1 MKNRVPHLAAALAAF
16 ILPGLPPTA
25 AFAQPTEFT
34 YQGRLTDHGTNFTGT
49 GHFEFALVTSS
60 NANQTATAVANPP
73 SGGFITV
80 ITVLSEGSGYTTV
93 PAVTISGGGGSGAT
107 ATATLSGG
115 AVTAITVNAPGSG
128 YTSTPTVTVAA
139 PPPDVTYTTYWS
151 NDGTS
156 VNGSEP
162 ATSLIVGVTNGLFV
176 VVLGDTIIPGM
187 SYMDASLFT
196 QPGLQLRIW
205 FNDGVNGFA
214 ALSPVQNLT
223 PTPYADVAT
232 SVTEVYA
239 SQLGDNPV
247 FTGEAIAASFSDPN
261 GLFIGGEYN
270 NIGAGDTACD
280 IGGGQSNGIGTN
292 SYAADISGGV
302 GNSIIGGARGSFI
315 GGGEDNQI
323 VGGISEGYYSDSVIG
338 GGTENAI
345 GSNQLS
351 VISGGFYNHIGN
363 AVGGYDI
370 ASTIGGGYNNGIGN
384 NAPGAVIAGGENN
397 QIGDGTGG
405 YNLDAT
411 IAGGYNNYIG
421 TNAGQ
426 AFIGGGENNKIL
438 NGTAGYNFASAIV
451 GGIDNIIGTN
461 VFYSTIGGGYNNFI
475 QPNSSYATIPG
486 GDNNIAGVY
495 VSFAAGASAYATNE
509 YCFVWSDG
517 SAPTGSSANNS
528 VTFRALGGYRFFTG
542 SGTSGAQL
550 APGATAWSTLSDRN
564 AKKNFRPVDTVA
576 VLNKLA
582 AISIQQWNYQWEND
596 GDVPNIG
603 PMAQDFKA
611 AFYPGRDDKSI
622 TTLEFDGVELA
633 AIQGLDRKLE
643 EKALR
648 MQEQDVKIQQQSAEI
663 ADLKARL
670 ETLER
675 IVLKPQANS
684 E

>member
-1 MKNRVPHLAAALAAF
+1 MKNRVPQLAATLAAL
-16 ILPGLPPTA
+16 IIPVLAPTA
-25 AFAQPTEFT
+25 AGAQPTEFT
-34 YQGRLTDHGTNFTGT
+34 YQGRVMDHGTNFSGS
-49 GHFEFALVTSS
+49 GQFQFALVTSL
-60 NANQTATAVANPP
+60 NANQTATAEASPP

-80 ITVLSEGSGYTTV
+80 ITVLSAGNGYTTA
-93 PAVTISGGGGSGAT
+93 PAVTIAGGGGSGAT
-107 ATATLSGG
+107 AKATISGG
-115 AVTAITVNAPGSG
+115 AVTAITVNNPGSG
-128 YTSTPTVTVAA
+128 YSSTPTVTVAA

-162 ATSLIVGVTNGLFV
+162 TASLMVGVTNGLFV
-176 VVLGDTIIPGM
+176 VVLGDITIPGM

-214 ALSPVQNLT
+214 ALSPLQNLT
-223 PTPYADVAT
+223 ATPYADVAT

-261 GLFIGGEYN
+261 GLFIGGEDN
-270 NIGAGDTACD
+270 SIGTGDTGCD
-280 IGGGQSNGIGTN
+280 IGGGQANDIGTG
-292 SYAADISGGV
+292 SYGAAISGGIQNYIV
-302 GNSIIGGARGSFI
+302 ANARGSYI
-315 GGGEDNQI
+315 GGGENNQI
-323 VGGISEGYYSDSVIG
+323 VGGFSDGYYSDSVIG
-338 GGTENAI
+338 GGVENAI
-345 GSNQLS
+345 GSNQLA
-351 VISGGFYNHIGN
+351 VISGGFYNHVGN
-363 AVGGYDI
+363 ATGGYDV
-370 ASTIGGGYNNGIGN
+370 ASAIGGGYNNGIGN
-384 NAPGAVIAGGENN
+384 NASGAVIAGGENN

-411 IAGGYNNYIG
+411 IAGGYNNVIG
-421 TNAGQ
+421 TNTGQ
-426 AFIGGGENNKIL
+426 AFIGGGENNKIQ
-438 NGTAGYNFASAIV
+438 NGTAGYNLGSAIV
-451 GGIDNIIGTN
+451 GGINNVIGTN

-486 GDNNIAGVY
+486 GGNNIAGSY
-495 VSFAAGASAYATNE
+495 VSFAAGSSAYATNE

-542 SGTSGAQL
+542 SGASGVQL
-550 APGATAWSTLSDRN
+550 TEGATAWSTLSDRN

-582 AISIQQWNYQWEND
+582 AIPVQQWNYKWENNN
-596 GDVPNIG
+596 DVPNIG

-643 EKALR
+643 EKAATI
-648 MQEQDVKIQQQSAEI
+648 QEQDVKIQQQSAEI

-675 IVLKPQANS
+675 IVLKPQAKS